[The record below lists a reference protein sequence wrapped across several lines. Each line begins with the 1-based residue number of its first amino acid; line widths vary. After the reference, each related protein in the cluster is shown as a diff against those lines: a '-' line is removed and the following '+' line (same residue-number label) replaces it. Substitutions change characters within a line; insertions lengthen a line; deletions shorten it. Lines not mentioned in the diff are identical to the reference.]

1 MRFFGL
7 CPLDDDTTTP
17 GEIMFKSI
25 RWRFILIYFLLVFL
39 AMSIVGIFIVDQL
52 EKIQLDMSRKNMERR
67 VQSVLATSD
76 ALKNKNWGEN
86 QEEIQEN
93 INSIQIGYNENVY
106 IILNDEQKTIIAGSA
121 ENLIGESAF
130 NTTQINNY
138 IFTKSLE
145 GSTEYIVPPKQYEDA
160 DVDLENPTLYHMSY
174 PVQMDG
180 SIKGYI
186 YLSNNIDYIYETVDQ
201 SREIMTQ
208 ATIIAL
214 SITILL
220 GLILSTSITG
230 PIKELTVKAKQMS
243 QGDFEQKVNIK
254 SNDEIGQLGTMFN
267 FLIDELKKSISS
279 LQQEKSKMETT
290 FKYMTD
296 GVLTVDTTG
305 NIIHA
310 NPVAEKILSL
320 KSLEEKYDD
329 VVKKIDEKMILNLL
343 KIKNYR
349 GTEILEK
356 NNETYNIDYAP
367 FMNNKNE
374 VGGVIVVFKNIT
386 EQYKIDKLQK
396 EFVANVSHELKT
408 PITTI
413 KSYTETLLD
422 GAIEERQLAEDF
434 LTTINSESDR
444 MARLVSD
451 LLRLSRMDY
460 EQTKW
465 KKEAINISDMIS
477 LAAKKLSIQAKNKN
491 IKLHVEDI
499 PQNLNVLFD
508 RDGLEQILLNI
519 AGNAVKYTPENGNV
533 WIKAYKE
540 AKNIYISIKDDGI
553 GIPKEDQTR
562 VFERFYRV
570 DKARSR
576 EFGGTGLGLSIAK
589 QIAEAHNSTLSI
601 NSEQESGTE
610 IIIAIPEFI

>member
-1 MRFFGL
+1 
-7 CPLDDDTTTP
+7 
-17 GEIMFKSI
+17 MFKSI

-39 AMSIVGIFIVDQL
+39 AMSIVGIFIVNQL
-52 EKIQLDMSRKNMERR
+52 EKIQLDMSRKNMENRI
-67 VQSVLATSD
+67 QSVLATSD

-145 GSTEYIVPPKQYEDA
+145 GSTEYIVPPNQYEDA
-160 DVDLENPTLYHMSY
+160 EVDFENPTLYHMSY
-174 PVQMDG
+174 PVKMDG
-180 SIKGYI
+180 AIKGYI

-230 PIKELTVKAKQMS
+230 PIKELTIKAKQMS
-243 QGDFEQKVNIK
+243 QGDFEQKVSIK

-296 GVLTVDTTG
+296 GVLTVSTKG
-305 NIIHA
+305 SIIHV

-329 VVKKIDEKMILNLL
+329 VVRKIDENMVLDLL

-349 GTEILEK
+349 GTEILEH

-422 GAIEERQLAEDF
+422 GALEEKQLAEDF
-434 LTTINSESDR
+434 LTTINLESDR

-465 KKEAINISDMIS
+465 KKEDINISDMIS
-477 LAAKKLSIQAKNKN
+477 LVAKKLAIQAKNKN
-491 IKLHVEDI
+491 ITLHVEKI
-499 PQNLNVLFD
+499 PQNLNVVFD

-519 AGNAVKYTPENGNV
+519 AGNAVKYTSENGNV

-553 GIPKEDQTR
+553 GIPKEDQIR

-576 EFGGTGLGLSIAK
+576 ELGGTGLGLSIAK
-589 QIAEAHNSTLSI
+589 QIAEAHNSILLIQSDL
-601 NSEQESGTE
+601 NNGTE